1 MAKPIT
7 FMQILKFLIDQY
19 TPSMCI
25 ILEEYEVDNV
35 TVTVEWTQQV
45 QAGDIAS
52 YNVIVSPQVP
62 VINNGSNVFNGSTTV
77 MLTLEYDLEYNLTIE
92 IRVHSACESSATASI
107 TLYYGEIFK
116 L

>member
-1 MAKPIT
+1 MIIYYD
-7 FMQILKFLIDQY
+7 QLIDQY
-19 TPSMCI
+19 TPSI
-25 ILEEYEVDNV
+25 QVILEEYEIDNV
-35 TVTVEWTQQV
+35 TVTVHVEWTQQA

-52 YNVIVSPQVP
+52 YNVSVLPQVP

-92 IRVHSACESSATASI
+92 TRVHSACESSATASI